1 MPSSLSTPSEL
12 GWVCSAILQEM
23 RDGLGGGDIYFVG
36 LRGCRGAKGDE
47 EGGIDGAS
55 VVQERAED
63 MLEFGEAHGFRG

>member
-1 MPSSLSTPSEL
+1 
-12 GWVCSAILQEM
+12 
-23 RDGLGGGDIYFVG
+23 LGGGDIYFVG